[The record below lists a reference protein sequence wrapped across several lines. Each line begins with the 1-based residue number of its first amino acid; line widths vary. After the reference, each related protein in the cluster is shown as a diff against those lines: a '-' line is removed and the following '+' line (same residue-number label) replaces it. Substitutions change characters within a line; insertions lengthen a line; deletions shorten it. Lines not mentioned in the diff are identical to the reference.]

1 MIITK
6 FYPGIRLG
14 KRSGPIDC
22 EVNKVLPELFD
33 ARLSKA
39 LPEKEFVF
47 LKAKA
52 EHACNLIQ
60 QEAPAAVLSDLAE
73 LIQVVREIESI
84 LLDDSA
90 NTIGSPLL

>member
-1 MIITK
+1 
-6 FYPGIRLG
+6 
-14 KRSGPIDC
+14 
-22 EVNKVLPELFD
+22 VLPELFD

-39 LPEKEFVF
+39 LSEKEFNL

-52 EHACNLIQ
+52 EHSYNLIQ

-73 LIQVVREIESI
+73 LIQVVRKIESI

-90 NTIGSPLL
+90 KKADTGWAQGSMSTLF